1 MRLDTRRLGLGG
13 ARCPRLL
20 PPETQLQALA
30 GGITAAQLGPS
41 PVTGQCPAALLSGVT
56 ERAGVRGHK
65 WAGSGRG
72 GGRSREPGHGA
83 SCVFTPRVC
92 RRVGEDGGRPL
103 RLQRAQARL
112 ALPSNAC
119 SRGSGVLGPA
129 GPLTLSDKLE
139 AARTPVGL
147 CAWFPS
153 QVPLSPPPGRE
164 SLGGAPQGASELS
177 QALSWLGAGRP
188 VPFLLL

>member
-30 GGITAAQLGPS
+30 RGITAAQLGPS

-72 GGRSREPGHGA
+72 GGRGRELGHGA
-83 SCVFTPRVC
+83 SCVFTPRVCRVC

-153 QVPLSPPPGRE
+153 QVPLSP
-164 SLGGAPQGASELS
+164 LPQGEPG
-177 QALSWLGAGRP
+177 WRPAGS
-188 VPFLLL
+188 L